1 MIINHA
7 STLSVDYFTSYL
19 KLIMKAREFSLEEA
33 IFYMKNNFFKDNIY
47 LYGEETSKHFNQAI
61 QLLKKEGDLNGKN

>member
-1 MIINHA
+1 
-7 STLSVDYFTSYL
+7 
-19 KLIMKAREFSLEEA
+19 MKAREFSLEEA